1 MTTENKVVENILR
14 KNIELGDNMRLYS
27 KKNKEDLFDIFNID
41 INLPKFKWGTR
52 PGNEWGNDYACKYL
66 ECMFNT
72 ELIYHSDETFR
83 HFKLTLLGFGF
94 SITRQTSY

>member
-1 MTTENKVVENILR
+1 MVKKLTLDFQKSIQYTH
-14 KNIELGDNMRLYS
+14 NMRLYS

-72 ELIYHSDETFR
+72 ELIYHSDETCW

-94 SITRQTSY
+94 TITRQTGY

>member
-1 MTTENKVVENILR
+1 
-14 KNIELGDNMRLYS
+14 MRLYS

-52 PGNEWGNDYACKYL
+52 PGHAWGNDYACKYL

-72 ELIYHSDETFR
+72 ELIYNSDEYTCWYFN
-83 HFKLTLLGFGF
+83 LTLLGFGF
-94 SITRQTSY
+94 TITRQTGY

>member
-1 MTTENKVVENILR
+1 VV
-14 KNIELGDNMRLYS
+14 KNNMRLYS

-52 PGNEWGNDYACKYL
+52 PGNAWGNDYACKYL

-72 ELIYHSDETFR
+72 DLIYNSDETFWY
-83 HFKLTLLGFGF
+83 FKLTLLGFGF
-94 SITRQTSY
+94 TITRQTGY